1 MYLLN
6 MVLFLGFSFEFFIR
20 GDKILGTVMIFNG
33 IINLLAF
40 QQVPRRIASITVIL
54 NLFNAMIALT
64 VAYNYQ
70 DINYL
75 TLFIIWVVITI
86 SYAFAVL
93 RQMYSL
99 VSNKSHRRR
108 QKDRFK

>member
-1 MYLLN
+1 

-20 GDKILGTVMIFNG
+20 GDKILGAVMIFNG
-33 IINLLAF
+33 IVNLLAF

-70 DINYL
+70 DINYSV
-75 TLFIIWVVITI
+75 LFISWLCISIAYAIAVI
-86 SYAFAVL
+86 
-93 RQMYSL
+93 RQIYSL
-99 VSNKSHRRR
+99 VASKRSRKR
-108 QKDRFK
+108 QKDRIS